1 VKRWDCRASWPI
13 PYGSADSWTYPPT
26 HARGGYPTWII
37 RSSRMMTPGRYLL
50 VKLPLFFNIS
60 IITLHMSYLSLL
72 AFSCAC
78 HCPTRSG
85 NPEIGSACYL
95 DYPVKLDDDL
105 RTPAGGDSPLT
116 FPLRLLHGETCEL
129 LERML
134 QSAHNPITQPRY
146 IRGASLFQQSKY
158 RDCRKRGAGYLLPG
172 VWGCP
177 PDLEVPQDWG
187 I

>member
-1 VKRWDCRASWPI
+1 MRCRSNLRGGGETMGLPR
-13 PYGSADSWTYPPT
+13 PEADPVWIGGHLGLPPT

-72 AFSCAC
+72 AFNCTC

-146 IRGASLFQQSKY
+146 IRGWVISAIQ
-158 RDCRKRGAGYLLPG
+158 
-172 VWGCP
+172 
-177 PDLEVPQDWG
+177 